1 MNDGNCNVNAESV
14 PVPCLDARAD
24 AHAAPRWT
32 AAPGSAPGTAPAATL
47 DLDARGLDVA
57 LLIPVVEFN
66 VVGAVTTLALDRS
79 RVKFT
84 SVLEFGLALVSFSDF
99 LRRAPVVLRI
109 RVQRLDV
116 LLLDARFPLAVII
129 CVWTNR

>member
-1 MNDGNCNVNAESV
+1 MNAESV
-14 PVPCLDARAD
+14 PITSLHARAD
-24 AHAAPRWT
+24 AHAAPRR
-32 AAPGSAPGTAPAATL
+32 AAGTGSAPGTAPAAAL

-57 LLIPVVEFN
+57 LLIPVIELN
-66 VVGAVTTLALDRS
+66 VVGAVTALALDRS
-79 RVKFT
+79 GVEFT
-84 SVLEFGLALVSFSDF
+84 SVLEFGLAFVSFSDL